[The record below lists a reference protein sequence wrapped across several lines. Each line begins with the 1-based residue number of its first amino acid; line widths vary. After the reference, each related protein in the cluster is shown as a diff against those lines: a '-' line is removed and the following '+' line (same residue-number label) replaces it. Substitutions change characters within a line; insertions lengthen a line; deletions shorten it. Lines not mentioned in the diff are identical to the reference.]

1 MHHVVG
7 FHMVVN
13 AVQVCALRAQESEM
27 KHIKLLILASLLSG
41 CGGGGYSSPPPPPPN
56 PPTVTAVA
64 PANHATGVA
73 ANAVIKATFS
83 EAVSGETLT
92 ITCAAP
98 CTNPPGTVALDSTSK
113 IATFTPTSSLTSATV
128 YTATANG
135 KSVATGLSLAS
146 PSVWSFTTI
155 GSAAGGINLGSA
167 ATFGAF
173 GGLAGLTNQGT
184 LTTINGNLGTTAVST
199 SVTGFHDA
207 GPGCVY
213 TETLLNI
220 GAVSGK
226 IDTAAPPPSL
236 TCSTEGTTATAA
248 ISAQALADMQTAY
261 NALVAMPAGPD
272 PGAGNLA
279 TLVLS
284 PGVYTSA
291 SGSFMVQGGDLTLD
305 AHGDANAVFVFQMAT
320 TLTVGGPGAAAP
332 QSIIL
337 ANSAQAKN
345 VFWQVGSAATINAG
359 GGGTIE
365 GTIISQAGASFST
378 AGNTTVVTLNGR
390 VLSLGAV
397 VTLVNTAI
405 NVP

>member
-1 MHHVVG
+1 M
-7 FHMVVN
+7 N
-13 AVQVCALRAQESEM
+13 
-27 KHIKLLILASLLSG
+27 HIKLLILACLLSG
-41 CGGGGYSSPPPPPPN
+41 CGGEGGGYGSPAPPPAPSKL
-56 PPTVTAVA
+56 PTVTAVT
-64 PANHATGVA
+64 PANNVTGVA
-73 ANAVIKATFS
+73 ANAVIKATFN

-92 ITCAAP
+92 VTCAAP
-98 CTNPPGTVALDSTSK
+98 CTNLPGTVTLDSSSK
-113 IATFTPTSSLTSATV
+113 IATFTPTSSLTSSTV

-146 PSVWSFTTI
+146 PFVWSFTTI

-173 GGLAGLTNQGT
+173 GGHAGLTNQGIF
-184 LTTINGNLGTTAVST
+184 TTISGDLGTTAVST

-213 TETLLNI
+213 TEAPLNI

-226 IDTAAPPPSL
+226 INTAAPPPSL
-236 TCSTEGTTATAA
+236 TCSTEGTAATAA
-248 ISAQALADMQTAY
+248 ISAQALADMLTAY
-261 NALVAMPAGPD
+261 NALVAIPAGPD

-284 PGVYTSA
+284 PGVYTAA

-320 TLTVGGPGAAAP
+320 TLTVGGPGAAFP

-337 ANSAQAKN
+337 VNGAQAKN

-359 GGGTIE
+359 GRGTIE

-378 AGNTTVVTLNGR
+378 AGNVSVVTLNGR

-397 VTLVNTAI
+397 VTLVNTVI
-405 NVP
+405 NVPQ

>member
-1 MHHVVG
+1 
-7 FHMVVN
+7 
-13 AVQVCALRAQESEM
+13 M

-41 CGGGGYSSPPPPPPN
+41 CGGGGYSSPPPPPPQA
-56 PPTVTAVA
+56 PTVTAVA

-73 ANAVIKATFS
+73 ANAVIKAAFS
-83 EAVSGETLT
+83 EAFSGETLT
-92 ITCAAP
+92 VTCAAP

-284 PGVYTSA
+284 PGFYTSA

-320 TLTVGGPGAAAP
+320 TLTVGGPGAAFP

>member
-1 MHHVVG
+1 
-7 FHMVVN
+7 
-13 AVQVCALRAQESEM
+13 M

-41 CGGGGYSSPPPPPPN
+41 CGGGGGGYSSPPPPPAPKL
-56 PPTVTAVA
+56 PTVTAVA
-64 PANHATGVA
+64 PANNATGVA

-92 ITCAAP
+92 VTCAAP
-98 CTNPPGTVALDSTSK
+98 CTNLPGTVALDSTSK
-113 IATFTPTSSLTSATV
+113 IATFTPTSSLTSSTV

-146 PSVWSFTTI
+146 PFVWSFTTI

-173 GGLAGLTNQGT
+173 GGHAGLTNQGIF
-184 LTTINGNLGTTAVST
+184 TTINGDLGTTAVST

-213 TETLLNI
+213 TETPLNI

-226 IDTAAPPPSL
+226 INTAAPPPSL
-236 TCSTEGTTATAA
+236 TCSTEGTAATAA
-248 ISAQALADMQTAY
+248 ISAQALADTLTAY
-261 NALVAMPAGPD
+261 NVLVAMPAGPD

-320 TLTVGGPGAAAP
+320 TLTVGGPGAAFP

-337 ANSAQAKN
+337 VNGAQAKN

-359 GGGTIE
+359 GRGTLQ

-378 AGNTTVVTLNGR
+378 AGNVSVVTLNGR

-405 NVP
+405 NVPQ

>member
-1 MHHVVG
+1 
-7 FHMVVN
+7 
-13 AVQVCALRAQESEM
+13 M
-27 KHIKLLILASLLSG
+27 KHIKLLIFASLLGG
-41 CGGGGYSSPPPPPPN
+41 CSGGGYSPPPPPPPM
-56 PPTVTAVA
+56 PPTVTAEA
-64 PANHATGVA
+64 PANSATGVA
-73 ANAVIKATFS
+73 ANTVTKATFS

-92 ITCAAP
+92 VTCAAP
-98 CTNPPGTVALDSTSK
+98 CTNPPGTVALDSTGK
-113 IATFTPTSSLTSATV
+113 IATFTPTSSLTSGTV

-135 KSVATGLSLAS
+135 KSVATGLALAS
-146 PSVWSFTTI
+146 PFMWSFTTI

-173 GGLAGLTNQGT
+173 GGTAGLTNQGT
-184 LTTINGNLGTTAVST
+184 LTTINGDLGTTAVST

-207 GPGCVY
+207 AGCVY
-213 TETLLNI
+213 TETVLNT

-226 IDTAAPPPSL
+226 INTAAPPPSP
-236 TCSTEGTTATAA
+236 TCPTEGTAATAA
-248 ISAQALADMQTAY
+248 IAAKALADMLTAY

-337 ANSAQAKN
+337 VNGAQAKN

-378 AGNTTVVTLNGR
+378 AGNVSVVTLNGR

-405 NVP
+405 NVPQ